1 MPATYQKDGDYYVST
16 RLWVM
21 KKPGR
26 QTKLTPEM
34 RAQVLTSI
42 RLGLDE
48 KACLRRCGVSRQT
61 FQRWLKTDESFRED
75 VARAKRAA
83 VDIAE
88 VFRDLAEAFG

>member
-26 QTKLTPEM
+26 QSKLTSEM

-42 RLGLDE
+42 RLGFE
-48 KACLRRCGVSRQT
+48 RQVWLRRAGVSGQT
-61 FQRWLKTDESFRED
+61 FQRWLKADETFRED
-75 VARAKRAA
+75 VERAKRAA
-83 VDIAE
+83 VETAG
-88 VFRDLAEAFG
+88 VFRDMAEAFG